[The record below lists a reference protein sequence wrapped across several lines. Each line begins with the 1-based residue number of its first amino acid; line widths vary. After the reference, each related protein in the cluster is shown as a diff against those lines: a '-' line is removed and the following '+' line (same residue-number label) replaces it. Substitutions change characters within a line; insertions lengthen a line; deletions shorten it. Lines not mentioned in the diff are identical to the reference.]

1 MLFGYAFV
9 RNFGVR
15 NFRTSS
21 VNLSMSVIS
30 VGSISVTSSTGDQEV
45 ASSSP
50 AGSTTFFSG
59 S

>member
-1 MLFGYAFV
+1 M

-30 VGSISVTSSTGDQEV
+30 LGSTSVTSSAGDQEV